1 MLRRIVIPRNSTSPT
16 APTRPLPEDP
26 RTLITS
32 DQFNRAD
39 TEDGDLGATPDG
51 FSWETDRFRIESG
64 RAIIDSGGAGNL
76 YRAVINAG
84 LTDVA
89 VEATFWPPNGGGGG
103 GLAVRCGA
111 VTMGPFYWLWGNG
124 HAGSQ
129 TWRVRRLDGAQYVTV
144 YDTGVPVVEGPH
156 ELALSVSGDQ
166 LTFKVNG
173 QEWSTTDSEVAG
185 GTRVG
190 VAAIPTNAS
199 GTTTRETIFD
209 NIRIYEA

>member
-1 MLRRIVIPRNSTSPT
+1 RPHSVCGTAKGVDLMLRLSVIPRHSTSPT

-26 RTLITS
+26 RTLMTS
-32 DQFNRAD
+32 DQFNSSD
-39 TEDGDLGATPDG
+39 TAHRDLAAPPHG
-51 FSWETDRFRIESG
+51 FPWETDRFRIESG
-64 RAIIDSGGAGNL
+64 RAIMDSGGAGNV

-129 TWRVRRLDGAQYVTV
+129 TWRVRRLDGGQYVPG
-144 YDTGVPVVEGPH
+144 YDTGGPVG
-156 ELALSVSGDQ
+156 
-166 LTFKVNG
+166 
-173 QEWSTTDSEVAG
+173 
-185 GTRVG
+185 
-190 VAAIPTNAS
+190 
-199 GTTTRETIFD
+199 
-209 NIRIYEA
+209 